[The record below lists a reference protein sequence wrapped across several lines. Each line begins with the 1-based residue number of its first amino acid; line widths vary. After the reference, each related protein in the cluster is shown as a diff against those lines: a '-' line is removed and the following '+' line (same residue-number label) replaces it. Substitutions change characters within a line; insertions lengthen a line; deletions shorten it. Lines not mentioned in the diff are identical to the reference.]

1 MGILLPFSGFL
12 RAQGNLGTVT
22 GIVTDSSGGVIPS
35 ATVKI
40 TEIHTNVTTTA
51 ITTGTGNYSVAVPP
65 GTYRVEASKKG
76 FKTTVWENVI
86 VDPATVVTVSLTLP
100 VGNVTQT
107 VEVSAKAPVLSITSP
122 QVATTISL
130 HEIESLPIGAADGG
144 RDPES
149 FVFSSLAGTIGN
161 PYSGSVGGGLLFSG
175 NVLVDGISVADYQ
188 RQGGT
193 LTFYRAGFDAFS
205 EVTMQESGYSA
216 EYGNTGGGVLNYQM
230 KGGGNKLHGD
240 AFNFF
245 NNDVLSAYGFALNS
259 IPLPNSSPEKKKSFY
274 NDNNFGVALGGPI
287 VLPHLYNGRGH
298 SFFYAT
304 YEGDRYRSLSLGGTT
319 TLPTPAMLKGDFSQ
333 LLGAQLGTDALGRP
347 IYSNEIY
354 NPTTTRDVPAGARD
368 PVTGLVNNTGADAT
382 IRDPFQSG
390 GQLNVIPASYFSKAS
405 AMMLPLFPTPLINSV
420 FNNMP
425 TISNGYP
432 AFDQDLWSI
441 KVDHIINNANRF
453 SAFFDNNVNT
463 QFEGTNGNAPYWTP
477 IVTSDS
483 LVPLGKQNFN
493 AQLAR
498 FSEDWS
504 INSHMLNH
512 LGLGFNRFSSL
523 EIQPYPTSLPP
534 SVLGIAATANDKT
547 FPAINFT
554 GHNPLDSSM
563 GAPWSE
569 NDVTSS
575 YILTNMVTDLVGKH
589 NIRFGGEVTRYHYNN
604 MTYPQS
610 ISVSFSDL
618 ETSLPGYE
626 TTTGHQ
632 FASFIVG
639 AVDGA
644 GYAITPENPGY
655 RQSEFSLYVTDSWK
669 VTSKLTLDYGLRW
682 DIPTPMKEAFD
693 RMSSFNLNLI
703 DPAIGIPGAESFL
716 GSCSGCTG
724 KSSFEQMYWKE
735 FAPRLGLAYHPFKNL
750 VIRTAYG
757 ISWSPPIAFST
768 GNEAFQG
775 FMGAV
780 TVARGGITGPF
791 PGVDPVSYWTGLT
804 SASLPSYT
812 PVGFPAFTG
821 TLPDTNPSSGEGN
834 GVNFI
839 PPSGLRAP
847 QVQNWNLGIQYELPA
862 QILLTV
868 DYLGNKGTYL
878 TDGAMAYLVDSG
890 QDKYFGLGDML
901 ADTMAT
907 DLANPATAATLA
919 QFGVTKLPYPG
930 FSDTVG
936 QGILPWPQVYGV
948 TNNLPFFGASTYNT
962 LQISAT
968 KRVGNG
974 LSFIIAY
981 NWQKILSNT
990 SDFNAE
996 DGYSAAAVD
1005 YYNQKTMKTVATFN
1019 YPQMLKLTWVY
1030 ELPFGRGRHWLNSSG
1045 IADRILGGWKLGA
1058 LQYYASGDPLEL
1070 GTDISTDLSGGG
1082 VLPDQVLGVPEKV
1095 PFHGPLNN
1103 VTGTQYLN
1111 PAAFQN
1117 PPVTPINGFAE
1128 RYGTVAPVLPNIR
1141 GPASTSFS
1149 ENISLRKSFKVT
1161 ERFKFTF
1168 HADIF
1173 NLFNRT
1179 GLADPVTDVDSPQF
1193 GEILNC
1199 ADGPRGTQLSLQM
1212 DW

>member
-1 MGILLPFSGFL
+1 V
-12 RAQGNLGTVT
+12 A
-22 GIVTDSSGGVIPS
+22 DSSGGVIPS

-40 TEIHTNVTTTA
+40 TEIHTNVITTA
-51 ITTGTGNYSVAVPP
+51 ITTGAGNYSVAVPP
-65 GTYRVEASKKG
+65 GTYRVEASKTG
-76 FKTTVWENVI
+76 FKTSVWENVI

-107 VEVSAKAPVLSITSP
+107 VEVSAKAPLLSATSP

-130 HEIESLPIGAADGG
+130 NEIESLPIGAADGG

-161 PYSGSVGGGLLFSG
+161 QWSGSVGGGLLFSG

-193 LTFYRAGFDAFS
+193 LLFYRPGFDSFS

-245 NNDVLSAYGFALNS
+245 NNDALAAYGWALNS
-259 IPLPNSSPEKKKSFY
+259 IPLPNSSPAKKKSFY

-287 VLPHLYNGRGH
+287 VLPQIYNGRDR
-298 SFFYAT
+298 SFFYVT
-304 YEGDRYRSLSLGGTT
+304 YEGDRYRDFNYSGTT
-319 TLPTPAMLKGDFSQ
+319 TLPTPDMLQGDFSQ
-333 LLGAQLGTDALGRP
+333 LLGAQIGTDALGRP
-347 IYSNEIY
+347 VYSNEIY
-354 NPTTTRDVPAGARD
+354 NPTTTRNVTQDQRD
-368 PVTGLVNNTGADAT
+368 PTTGLVANATTT
-382 IRDPFQSG
+382 IRDPFSYN
-390 GQLNVIPASYFSKAS
+390 GQLNVIPPSYFSKAS
-405 AMMLPLFPTPLINSV
+405 SQILPKFPAPLINSV
-420 FNNMP
+420 YNNEPILSGTWPIM
-425 TISNGYP
+425 
-432 AFDQDLWSI
+432 DQDLWSI
-441 KVDHIINNANRF
+441 KVDHIINNAHRI
-453 SAFFDNNVNT
+453 SAFFD
-463 QFEGTNGNAPYWTP
+463 ENASSDQDRHDTGPAFPPLPGAP
-477 IVTSDS
+477 IEPTGVWD
-483 LVPLGKQNFN
+483 FN
-493 AQLAR
+493 AELAR

-504 INSHMLNH
+504 INSHVLNH
-512 LGLGFNRFSSL
+512 FGLGYNRMGDVGLKPYPSSL
-523 EIQPYPTSLPP
+523 TP
-534 SVLGIAATANDKT
+534 SVLGIAAVANNR
-547 FPAINFT
+547 FPALSFT
-554 GHNPLDSSM
+554 GHNPFDSTM
-563 GAPWSE
+563 GGTWAEFDVSE
-569 NDVTSS
+569 S
-575 YILTNMVTDLVGKH
+575 YIWTDTVTDLVGKH
-589 NIRFGGEVTRYHYNN
+589 NIRFGGEITRYHYNN
-604 MTYPQS
+604 AEYPQS
-610 ISVSFSDL
+610 LNPSFSDL

-644 GYAITPENPGY
+644 SYAVQAANPGY
-655 RQSEFSLYVTDSWK
+655 RQSEFSLYATDTWK
-669 VTSKLTLDYGLRW
+669 VTPKLTLDYGLRW
-682 DIPTPMKEAFD
+682 DIPGPMKEAFN

-703 DPAIGIPGAESFL
+703 DPAIGIPGAMTFL
-716 GSCSGCTG
+716 GSCSTCTG

-735 FAPRLGLAYHPFKNL
+735 FAPRLGLAYHPLKNL
-750 VIRTAYG
+750 VIRAAYG
-757 ISWSPPIAFST
+757 ISWSPPISFNT
-768 GNEAFQG
+768 GNNAFLG
-775 FMGAV
+775 FNSSV
-780 TVARGGITGPF
+780 TVPRAAITGPF

-821 TLPDTNPSSGEGN
+821 TLPDTSPSSGEGQ
-834 GVNFI
+834 GVEFM
-839 PPSGLRAP
+839 PASALRAP
-847 QVQNWNLGIQYELPA
+847 QVQNWNFGIQYELPG
-862 QILLTV
+862 QVLLTV
-868 DYLGNKGTYL
+868 DYLGNKGSYL
-878 TDGAMAYLVDSG
+878 TNGAMSYLVDSG

-901 ADTMAT
+901 GDTMAT

-936 QGILPWPQVYGV
+936 QGILPYPQVYGIE
-948 TNNLPFFGASTYNT
+948 NLFPFFGSSTYNT

-1030 ELPFGRGRHWLNSSG
+1030 ELPFGKGRHWLNSSG

-1095 PFHGPLNN
+1095 PFHGPLNSVN
-1103 VTGTQYLN
+1103 GTQYLN
-1111 PAAFQN
+1111 PAAFRD
-1117 PPVTPINGFAE
+1117 PPTTPINGFAE

-1141 GPASTSFS
+1141 GPASMSFS
-1149 ENISLRKSFKVT
+1149 ENISLKKSFKVT
-1161 ERFKFTF
+1161 ERVKISF

-1179 GLADPVTDVDSPQF
+1179 GLADPVTDVDNPQF
-1193 GEILNC
+1193 GKILTC